1 MGRQTVQLFWLI
13 QQRDDMR
20 KKVRVRVMSSQP
32 RIIEAVQLSLLNG
45 NGNGNGRKAF
55 SKDLTEK
62 EICLHRRQM
71 SG

>member
-20 KKVRVRVMSSQP
+20 KKVRVGVMSSHP
-32 RIIEAVQLSLLNG
+32 RISEAVQLSLL

-62 EICLHRRQM
+62 EICSHRRQM

>member
-1 MGRQTVQLFWLI
+1 MGRQAVQLFWLN

-20 KKVRVRVMSSQP
+20 KVRVGVMSSHPQ
-32 RIIEAVQLSLLNG
+32 INEAVQLSLLNG
-45 NGNGNGRKAF
+45 RRAF

-62 EICLHRRQM
+62 EICSHRRHM